1 METSRAKLA
10 TPTRDHVAASSSD
23 AADADADADG
33 KENFSFTYFY
43 TFGAKRC
50 FTLFWTIVPIFL
62 SESSML
68 LYSSMCGLPSATSC
82 SYHITD
88 IQCFGCPMAW
98 NMLPFACE
106 EFCCRVLK
114 VDESEDC
121 VTTCKGTHTNTAVLR
136 PFVRDNPG
144 GPVPQETFTQSHLKR
159 VVVVCH
165 LSLIHISEPTRQA
178 ESRMPSSA

>member
-23 AADADADADG
+23 AAAADADG

-88 IQCFGCPMAW
+88 IQCFGCAMAW

-136 PFVRDNPG
+136 PFVRDYPRG
-144 GPVPQETFTQSHLKR
+144 LITGET
-159 VVVVCH
+159 
-165 LSLIHISEPTRQA
+165 PTHT
-178 ESRMPSSA
+178 